1 MMSVLSA
8 CVAACINPLT
18 LPTRRSMYLT
28 LEYKY
33 TVFPFPLFLGD
44 VSAGPDYF
52 KRSFF
57 LVPILVSNTP
67 GSYFSSYGRQNLHL
81 YLYNI
86 TLHTELIAE
95 ISQKKEIKDH
105 ELSDNLTGCFKS
117 THPSG

>member
-52 KRSFF
+52 KRLFF

-67 GSYFSSYGRQNLHL
+67 G
-81 YLYNI
+81 
-86 TLHTELIAE
+86 LILVVMAVKTFTSICI
-95 ISQKKEIKDH
+95 IS
-105 ELSDNLTGCFKS
+105 LCT
-117 THPSG
+117 PS